1 VLDKLFALR
10 RCAEDARGL
19 TQRRYDAKLLQLN
32 RRSPAMRLGPER
44 AAEGKR
50 PRICPASPGL
60 WKLGGQGLSSGVI
73 EQRDIA
79 VWAASALLAIG
90 IGWSRYAKAKSRNDL
105 LRQLAAM
112 DPERR
117 RKMLSRFNPR
127 MAMELRQELLERFRI
142 MC

>member
-1 VLDKLFALR
+1 
-10 RCAEDARGL
+10 
-19 TQRRYDAKLLQLN
+19 
-32 RRSPAMRLGPER
+32 M
-44 AAEGKR
+44 
-50 PRICPASPGL
+50 
-60 WKLGGQGLSSGVI
+60 I

-90 IGWSRYAKAKSRNDL
+90 LGWSRYTKTKSRNDL

-112 DPERR
+112 DPELRK
-117 RKMLSRFNPR
+117 KMLSRFNPT

>member
-1 VLDKLFALR
+1 
-10 RCAEDARGL
+10 
-19 TQRRYDAKLLQLN
+19 
-32 RRSPAMRLGPER
+32 
-44 AAEGKR
+44 
-50 PRICPASPGL
+50 
-60 WKLGGQGLSSGVI
+60 VI
-73 EQRDIA
+73 EQRDLA

-90 IGWSRYAKAKSRNDL
+90 IGWSRYAKSKARNDL

-117 RKMLSRFNPR
+117 EKMLSRYNPT